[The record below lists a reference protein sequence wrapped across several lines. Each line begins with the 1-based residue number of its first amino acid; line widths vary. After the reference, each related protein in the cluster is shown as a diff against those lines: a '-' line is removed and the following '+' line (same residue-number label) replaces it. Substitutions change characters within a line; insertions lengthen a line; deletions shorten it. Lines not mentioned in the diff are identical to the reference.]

1 MKKEEYTVV
10 SKRHGS
16 REWGVTKAVEFAF
29 QDDKSYGMVVMVVQQ
44 CECTCTNELYS

>member
-1 MKKEEYTVV
+1 MGAENGELL
-10 SKRHGS
+10 
-16 REWGVTKAVEFAF
+16 KAVEFAF